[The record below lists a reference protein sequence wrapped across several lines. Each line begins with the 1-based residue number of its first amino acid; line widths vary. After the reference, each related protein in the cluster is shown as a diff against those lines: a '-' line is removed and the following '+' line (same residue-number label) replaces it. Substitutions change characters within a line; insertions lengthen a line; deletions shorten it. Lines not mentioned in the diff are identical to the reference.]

1 MPVFVN
7 LYLCLPEFVNA
18 ALGQIQALTRRTWQP
33 LLEKIFALQNLDFW
47 STFIEDV

>member
-18 ALGQIQALTRRTWQP
+18 ALGQIQALTRRTWHHV
-33 LLEKIFALQNLDFW
+33 LEKNFALQNLDFW